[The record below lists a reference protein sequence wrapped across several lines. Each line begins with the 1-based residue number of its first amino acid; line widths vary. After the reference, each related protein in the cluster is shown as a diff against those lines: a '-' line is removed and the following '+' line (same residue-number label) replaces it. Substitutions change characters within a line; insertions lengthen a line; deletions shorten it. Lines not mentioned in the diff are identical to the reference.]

1 MVGAQP
7 NAEDEKLGTPL
18 TLALQQGH
26 EDFAM
31 WLIERYQLSCDAQG
45 TSLERTTPLHKVCVF
60 ACFVVYIELTRTPG
74 LSQLHSQD
82 D

>member
-1 MVGAQP
+1 MAFLFILSQSWINFPGALP

-31 WLIERYQLSCDAQG
+31 WLIEKYQLSCDQQG
-45 TSLERTTPLHKVCVF
+45 TSLEKTTPLHKVEGGFGCV
-60 ACFVVYIELTRTPG
+60 
-74 LSQLHSQD
+74 D
-82 D
+82 